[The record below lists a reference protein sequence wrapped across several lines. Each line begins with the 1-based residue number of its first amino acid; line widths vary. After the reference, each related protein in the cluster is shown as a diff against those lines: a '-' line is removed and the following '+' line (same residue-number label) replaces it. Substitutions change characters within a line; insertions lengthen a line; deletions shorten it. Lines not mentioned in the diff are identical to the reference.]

1 MKTTIKTVAVLLT
14 AMSLTSC
21 YDFNR
26 HQDELDAQSQG
37 KQILLKAESSKK
49 AKIEEAKA
57 DFESA
62 QLDAKTKVITAN
74 SNAEAK
80 LIESQAKAKSI
91 DIISKAISTN
101 PDYIKYMMVEGMY
114 NNNKTV
120 YVPTEANIPIIER
133 K

>member
-1 MKTTIKTVAVLLT
+1 MKRTINTVAVLLT

-21 YDFNR
+21 YDFSR
-26 HQDELDAQSQG
+26 RQDELDAQSQG

-62 QLDAKTKVITAN
+62 ELNAKSKKIEAD
-74 SNAEAK
+74 AEAK
-80 LIESQAKAKSI
+80 AIET
-91 DIISKAISTN
+91 ISKAITAN
-101 PDYIKYMMVEGMY
+101 PEYIKYMMVKGMY

-120 YVPTEANIPIIER
+120 YVPTEANIPIIE
-133 K
+133 KK